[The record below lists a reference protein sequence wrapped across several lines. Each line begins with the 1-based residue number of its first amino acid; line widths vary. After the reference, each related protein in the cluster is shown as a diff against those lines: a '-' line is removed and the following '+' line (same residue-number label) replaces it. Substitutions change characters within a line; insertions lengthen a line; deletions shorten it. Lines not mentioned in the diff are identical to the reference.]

1 MNKSIAGV
9 ILVFMCSGLSSC
21 SFHWHA
27 TGKNAKNKD
36 KTTNDTTQIATAP
49 PSLVQ
54 PAKDTIKPMTTA
66 VAVPDM
72 SSTARQLIDQLTPLL
87 NARIDYRTFS
97 GKAKVHFTGPDNDIQ
112 FTAHFRVRKDS
123 VIWVNVTFDA
133 FPVARL
139 FITRDSFFL
148 LNTKDKEITRVPLS
162 QAAKILPTKVD
173 FTSLQNLVTGEPLR
187 KGTITNA
194 VSAGDSIAIDVEDSS
209 YLQHIIFNKAD
220 STIRTGQLRTR
231 DPKGPQAVTTYS
243 SYEIFNSRKISTYRT
258 LKVLKGDET
267 YVLDMNFTK
276 TDFDEDLNYPFS
288 IPDTYTEKR

>member
-1 MNKSIAGV
+1 MNKSIAGI
-9 ILVFMCSGLSSC
+9 ILLFLCCGLSSC

-27 TGKNAKNKD
+27 TGKSAKNKD
-36 KTTNDTTQIATAP
+36 KTVTDTSQIAAVSP
-49 PSLVQ
+49 ALVQ
-54 PAKDTIKPMTTA
+54 PAKDTAKPPTA
-66 VAVPDM
+66 TVTAPDTSGM
-72 SSTARQLIDQLTPLL
+72 VKQLIEQLTPLL

-209 YLQHIIFNKAD
+209 YLQHITFNKAD
-220 STIRTGQLRTR
+220 STIRTGLLRTR
-231 DPKGPQAVTTYS
+231 GPKGPQAVTTYS
-243 SYEIFNSRKISTYRT
+243 SYEIINNRKISTYRT

-276 TDFDEDLNYPFS
+276 TDFDEGLSYPFS
-288 IPDTYTEKR
+288 LPDTYTEKR

>member
-1 MNKSIAGV
+1 MNKSIAGFF
-9 ILVFMCSGLSSC
+9 LVFMCSCLSSC

-36 KTTNDTTQIATAP
+36 KTTTDTTQIATAP
-49 PSLVQ
+49 PASVQ
-54 PAKDTIKPMTTA
+54 PAKDTIKPMTAA
-66 VAVPDM
+66 VAVPDTSGM
-72 SSTARQLIDQLTPLL
+72 VRQLIDQLTPLL

>member
-1 MNKSIAGV
+1 MNKTIAGV
-9 ILVFMCSGLSSC
+9 ILLFICSGLSSC

-27 TGKNAKNKD
+27 TGKNAKNKE
-36 KTTNDTTQIATAP
+36 KTADTSRAASVP
-49 PSLVQ
+49 PDLMQS
-54 PAKDTIKPMTTA
+54 AKDTAQSAIAAIKPADT
-66 VAVPDM
+66 
-72 SSTARQLIDQLTPLL
+72 SSTAKQLIEQLTPLL

-148 LNTKDKEITRVPLS
+148 LNTKDQEITRIPLS

-194 VSAGDSIAIDVEDSS
+194 VSTGDSITMDVEDSS
-209 YLQHIIFNKAD
+209 YLQHITFNKAD

-231 DPKGPQAVTTYS
+231 DPKGPQAATTYS
-243 SYEIFNSRKISTYRT
+243 SYEMINNRKISTYRT
-258 LKVLKGDET
+258 LNVLKGNET
-267 YVLDMNFTK
+267 FTLDMNFTK
-276 TDFDEDLNYPFS
+276 TDFDEELSYPFS
-288 IPDTYTEKR
+288 IPGTYTEKR